1 MEIWKWELRKIAN
14 PGILAAIVLLGIVYY
29 YMFPSFYIQYFRN
42 GQTRRRSLRCLWSGL
57 QNTG

>member
-14 PGILAAIVLLGIVYY
+14 LGVLAAIVLLGIVYY

-42 GQTRRRSLRCLWSGL
+42 GPNEEAEFALSAEWAS
-57 QNTG
+57 